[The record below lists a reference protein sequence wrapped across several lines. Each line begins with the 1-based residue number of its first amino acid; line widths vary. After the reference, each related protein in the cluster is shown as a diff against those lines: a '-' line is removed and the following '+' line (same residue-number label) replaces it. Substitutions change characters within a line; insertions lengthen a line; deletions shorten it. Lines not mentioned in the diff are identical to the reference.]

1 MPGEFY
7 GLRSLLGY
15 SPWGHKESDMIM
27 PNTFIFI
34 IITVEGE
41 ERRLKGKATLTYFV
55 FTAVLWSRERKETLQ
70 QI

>member
-1 MPGEFY
+1 LPGEFH

-15 SPWGHKESDMIM
+15 SPWGHKESDMIV

-34 IITVEGE
+34 IIIVEGE
-41 ERRLKGKATLTYFV
+41 ERLKGKTTLTYFV
-55 FTAVLWSRERKETLQ
+55 FTAVLWSRERKETLH